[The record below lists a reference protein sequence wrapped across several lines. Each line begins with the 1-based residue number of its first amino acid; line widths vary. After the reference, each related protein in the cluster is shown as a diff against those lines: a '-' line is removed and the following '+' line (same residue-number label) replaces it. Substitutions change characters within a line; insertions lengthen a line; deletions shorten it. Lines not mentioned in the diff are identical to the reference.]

1 MKIIKRGTI
10 QKPIKKFEC
19 MECGT
24 VFLAEYGEYQNANQI
39 EYCHDGIEA
48 KCICPVCGK
57 MVWIDKKY
65 QSLC

>member
-1 MKIIKRGTI
+1 
-10 QKPIKKFEC
+10 